1 MRFLSIKNFERY
13 QHYKDRRPPWIKLHA
28 SILDDYEWMQL
39 PDASKAHLMLLWV
52 LASQMDNKIPH
63 DLAWLTQRIGAR
75 SPVDVEELILRGFLE
90 PWNDG
95 RARGK
100 LENWHSRYVSAQTR
114 AALLSAAQHKCAAC
128 GSAEK
133 LEIDHVVPISQGGTG
148 DFHNLQVLCRQCNR
162 KKRARLRDGGAP
174 IRYADAETRAQPQ
187 RSLET
192 EAERETEAEY
202 SRRTRRVGGKPA
214 RPVAR
219 PSSGFDLAPYIDAHR
234 EAFPGSTP
242 PAGRYGRVFKQL
254 EAAHGRD
261 EVLRRFRICLAV
273 KRTFGTPEELAAH
286 WSEYGEAPAAPV
298 VASTMDALRREY
310 GSWIDD
316 TIPVPAKVPA

>member
-1 MRFLSIKNFERY
+1 MRFLSIKNLKKH

-28 SILDDYEWMQL
+28 EVLDDYAFTCLQ
-39 PDASKAHLMLLWV
+39 DASKAHLMLLWV
-52 LASQMDNKIPH
+52 LASRMDNRIPY
-63 DLAWLTQRIGAR
+63 DLAWITQKLGANT
-75 SPVDVEELILRGFLE
+75 PLDLEELILQGFIE
-90 PWNDG
+90 
-95 RARGK
+95 
-100 LENWHSRYVSAQTR
+100 VSQDDST
-114 AALLSAAQHKCAAC
+114 ALAPRKQSAM
-128 GSAEK
+128 
-133 LEIDHVVPISQGGTG
+133 P
-148 DFHNLQVLCRQCNR
+148 
-162 KKRARLRDGGAP
+162 
-174 IRYADAETRAQPQ
+174 
-187 RSLET
+187 ET